1 MTSLL
6 SIGTEFETQFLS
18 PVLVND
24 TTFIS
29 IGKDFDTMMKYQIS
43 RNPNHIFE
51 VYGDNL
57 AQKTR
62 LYEYIR
68 KYHSKDYP
76 KTISFRIPKERESV
90 VSLTYQYD
98 KDLFTDAEFLNTFP
112 ENVSVDLTKESIIH
126 YILQHVKISANT
138 IKQYLDSYSTVLQ
151 CRFGDFPY
159 PYLMIDSSDTLIT
172 RSYTNQKQRRKNIF
186 EKRLKTIQQY
196 SELLINPQQLQKLQE
211 LKLDTR
217 VKLQRLTQLDLMNT
231 LHFKM
236 AFLSTIPKTNLS
248 REARFVPQCTLGFP
262 IIHSVIIMGLLYEWI
277 NEFLPDISEIK
288 TFEKVTKEYL
298 KILPQIENLMI
309 ELEISMTRFELL
321 SNYCFLFIY
330 SMSTLRIRKI
340 SSIFI
345 LRNSFQDLAYLL
357 TLREKNLLSELI
369 PERFQQLFD
378 DIHFLRPH
386 LLYLQKHD
394 RQQLLDISVITDPKL
409 QEIESKIYSQKQADR
424 VALELQPENVN
435 IYAEFRL
442 LNPTLCGMLGVEN
455 LTLDLIEKIY

>member
-24 TTFIS
+24 TTFIG

-43 RNPNHIFE
+43 KNPNHIFE

-68 KYHSKDYP
+68 KYHSRDYP
-76 KTISFRIPKERESV
+76 QTISFRIPRERETL
-90 VSLTYQYD
+90 SLTYKYD

-126 YILQHVKISANT
+126 YILGHVKISATT
-138 IKQYLDSYSTVLQ
+138 IKQYLDSNSTVLQ
-151 CRFGDFPY
+151 CRLGDFPY
-159 PYLMIDSSDTLIT
+159 SYLMIDSSDTLLT

-186 EKRLKTIQQY
+186 EKRLKTLEQH
-196 SELLINPQQLQKLQE
+196 SELLSNPQQLQKLQE

-217 VKLQRLTQLDLMNT
+217 ARLQRLAQLDLINT

-236 AFLSTIPKTNLS
+236 AYLSTIPNTDINS
-248 REARFVPQCTLGFP
+248 QARFLPQCTLGFP
-262 IIHSVIIMGLLYEWI
+262 IISSITIMRLLFEWT
-277 NEFLPDISEIK
+277 NQFFPDIPEVTQFEAIYKEFYEI
-288 TFEKVTKEYL
+288 YP
-298 KILPQIENLMI
+298 KIIPMMSKNKIP
-309 ELEISMTRFELL
+309 MTRFELL

-330 SMSTLRIRKI
+330 SMTTLKKRKPG
-340 SSIFI
+340 SLFI

-357 TLREKNLLSELI
+357 TIREKTVLSEII
-369 PERFQQLFD
+369 PERFQHYFA
-378 DIHFLRPH
+378 DIHFIRPH
-386 LLYLQKHD
+386 LLYIQKHG
-394 RQQLLDISVITDPKL
+394 RQQLLYISVITDPKL
-409 QEIESKIYSQKQADR
+409 QEINTKIFTRQEGDHIAQS
-424 VALELQPENVN
+424 LQPEEIKVF
-435 IYAEFRL
+435 IEFRL
-442 LNPTLCGMLGVEN
+442 LNSVLCRMLGVKN
-455 LTLDLIEKIY
+455 LTLDLIEKI